1 MKKFFVFPVVALLV
15 FALSACGG
23 PGSETDLP
31 GADELLSGSALED
44 GVSAELSVRMSVGVS
59 LTQEELGVGD
69 EDAAGMEWPVEMFVT
84 ADIAAVDTA
93 GASHTSGDLS
103 VSFLDTV
110 QDMTLDNWTEHL
122 DGGNCVSYD
131 HNAYDGVWVRYE
143 GPEFDDLT
151 SNAAMLSVDASV
163 LEDAAVAMDGGDYVL
178 TGRVPV
184 QAVAGDSILGFGE
197 DISGG
202 FLPEDGA
209 FDVRMAFDGGTR
221 ALKSVRFNLDG
232 GAGAGLTSF
241 DVTVEVVRTG
251 FEVLSVP
258 AEVEANAVNAAD
270 TNSVSVGE

>member
-1 MKKFFVFPVVALLV
+1 MKKFFLFPVIALLALV
-15 FALSACGG
+15 LSACGG
-23 PGSETDLP
+23 SGSEALP
-31 GADELLSGSALED
+31 GADELLSGGALVD

-69 EDAAGMEWPVEMFVT
+69 KDAAGMEWPVEMSVT

-93 GASHTSGDLS
+93 DASHTSGDLS

-122 DGGNCVSYD
+122 DGGKCVSYD
-131 HNAYDGVWVRYE
+131 YNAYDGVWVRYE

-151 SNAAMLSVDASV
+151 SNAAMLSVDAGV
-163 LEDAAVAMDGGDYVL
+163 LEDASVAMDGGDYVL

-184 QAVAGDSILGFGE
+184 SAVAGDSVLGFGE

-209 FDVRMAFDGGTR
+209 FDVRMAFDGETR

-232 GAGAGLTSF
+232 DAGAGLTSF
-241 DVTVEVVRTG
+241 DVTVDVVRTG
-251 FEVLSVP
+251 FDAVSVP
-258 AEVEANAVNAAD
+258 AEVEANAVDSADMNAAPD
-270 TNSVSVGE
+270 GE

>member
-1 MKKFFVFPVVALLV
+1 MKKFFLFPVIALLAL
-15 FALSACGG
+15 ALSACGG
-23 PGSETDLP
+23 PGPKAGLP
-31 GADELLSGSALED
+31 GADELLSGGALED

-69 EDAAGMEWPVEMFVT
+69 EDAAGMEWPVEMSVT

-93 GASHTSGDLS
+93 DASHTSGNLS

-122 DGGNCVSYD
+122 DGGKCVSYD
-131 HNAYDGVWVRYE
+131 YNAYDGVWVRYE

-151 SNAAMLSVDASV
+151 SNAAMLSVDAGV

-184 QAVAGDSILGFGE
+184 SAVAGDSVLGFGE

-202 FLPEDGA
+202 FLPEDGV
-209 FDVRMAFDGGTR
+209 FDVRMAFDGETR

-232 GAGAGLTSF
+232 DAGTGLTSF
-241 DVTVEVVRTG
+241 DVMVDVVRTG
-251 FEVLSVP
+251 FDAVSVP
-258 AEVEANAVNAAD
+258 AEVEVNAVDSADMNAAPD
-270 TNSVSVGE
+270 GE